1 MTGFLASVT
10 SAAEAEI
17 VLAAGADIIDLK
29 DPHSGALGALP
40 SSAIR
45 EAVRAVAGRRT
56 VSATAGDLPMQPRL
70 IADAVARIAELGV
83 DIVKV
88 GMFPGGDPFACI
100 ATLAKAGARGTRIVA
115 VLFADQTPDF
125 AVIDRLQEAGF
136 AGAMLDTADKQAGGL
151 RRHLGDAVLADFVER
166 VSRREMLSG
175 LAGSLGLADIAP
187 LTRHSPDYLGFRGA
201 LCTAGR
207 TSTLDPERVRAVR
220 TAIDQAGDHQPSAAR
235 IATAAAG
242 AQRAAHSRVA
252 GSPST
257 RLEKST

>member
-40 SSAIR
+40 APVIR
-45 EAVRAVAGRRT
+45 EAVRSVAGRRT
-56 VSATAGDLPMQPRL
+56 VSATAGDLPMHPHL
-70 IADAVARIAELGV
+70 VADAVERIAELGV

-88 GMFPGGDPFACI
+88 GMFAGGDPLTCI
-100 ATLAKAGARGTRIVA
+100 AALAKQAARGTRIVA
-115 VLFADQTPDF
+115 VLFADRAPDF
-125 AVIDRLQEAGF
+125 VVIDRLHQAGF
-136 AGAMLDTADKQAGGL
+136 AGAMLDTADKGAGGL
-151 RRHLGDAVLADFVER
+151 RRHLGDAILGDFVER
-166 VSRREMLSG
+166 ASRRGMLSG

-187 LTRHSPDYLGFRGA
+187 LARHAPDYLGFRGA
-201 LCTAGR
+201 LCKDGR
-207 TSTLDPERVRAVR
+207 TSMLDPDRVRAVR

-257 RLEKST
+257 KPVKST

>member
-29 DPHSGALGALP
+29 DPHSGALGALSP
-40 SSAIR
+40 PAI
-45 EAVRAVAGRRT
+45 ETAVRAVAGRRT
-56 VSATAGDLPMQPRL
+56 VSATAGDLPMEPRRV
-70 IADAVARIAELGV
+70 ADAVARIAGLGV

-88 GMFPGGDPFACI
+88 GMFPGGDPLACI
-100 ATLAKAGARGTRIVA
+100 AALARAAARGTRIVA
-115 VLFADQTPDF
+115 VLFADQGPDL
-125 AVIDRLQEAGF
+125 AVIDRLHDAGIV
-136 AGAMLDTADKQAGGL
+136 GAMLDTADKHAGGL
-151 RRHLGDAVLADFVER
+151 RRHLGDAVLAEFVMR
-166 VSRREMLSG
+166 VSRQGMLTG

-187 LTRHSPDYLGFRGA
+187 LARHAPDYLGFRGA
-201 LCTAGR
+201 LCKDGR

-220 TAIDQAGDHQPSAAR
+220 AAIDQAADYHPSAAR

-242 AQRAAHSRVA
+242 AQRAAHSLVA

-257 RLEKST
+257 RLAKST

>member
-10 SAAEAEI
+10 SAAEAAI

-40 SSAIR
+40 STAIQ
-45 EAVRAVAGRRT
+45 EAVRTVAGRRT
-56 VSATAGDLPMQPRL
+56 VSATAGDLPMHPPR
-70 IADAVARIAELGV
+70 IADAVTRIADLGV

-88 GMFPGGDPFACI
+88 GMFAGGDPPACI
-100 ATLAKAGARGTRIVA
+100 ATLAKQAARGTRIVA
-115 VLFADQTPDF
+115 VLFADQLPDL
-125 AVIDRLQEAGF
+125 ALIDRLREAGF
-136 AGAMLDTADKQAGGL
+136 AGAMLDTADKRAGGL
-151 RRHLGDAVLADFVER
+151 RRHLGDGILGDFVER
-166 VSRREMLSG
+166 VSRSGMLSG

-187 LTRHSPDYLGFRGA
+187 LARHAPDYLGFRGA
-201 LCTAGR
+201 LCKDGR
-207 TSTLDPERVRAVR
+207 TSTLDPDRVRAVR
-220 TAIDQAGDHQPSAAR
+220 RAIDRAVDHQPSAAR

-257 RLEKST
+257 RPAKST

>member
-17 VLAAGADIIDLK
+17 VLSASADIIDLK
-29 DPHSGALGALP
+29 DPRRGALGALP
-40 SSAIR
+40 SAAIG

-70 IADAVARIAELGV
+70 VADAVARIAQLGV

-88 GMFPGGDPFACI
+88 GLFPGSDPLACI
-100 ATLAKAGARGTRIVA
+100 AALAREAARGTRIVA
-115 VLFADQTPDF
+115 VLFADRAPDF
-125 AVIDRLQEAGF
+125 AVIDRLREAGF
-136 AGAMLDTADKQAGGL
+136 AGAMLDTADKTAGGL
-151 RRHLGDAVLADFVER
+151 RRHLGDAVLGAFVER
-166 VSRREMLSG
+166 VSRCGMLSG

-187 LTRHSPDYLGFRGA
+187 LARHAPDYLGFRGA
-201 LCTAGR
+201 LCKDGR
-207 TSTLDPERVRAVR
+207 TSTLDRDRVRAVR
-220 TAIDQAGDHQPSAAR
+220 AAIDRAGDHQPSAAR

-257 RLEKST
+257 RLAKST

>member
-17 VLAAGADIIDLK
+17 VLSAGTNIIDLK
-29 DPHSGALGALP
+29 DPRSGALGALP
-40 SSAIR
+40 APIIR

-56 VSATAGDLPMQPRL
+56 LSATAGDLPMRPRL
-70 IADAVARIAELGV
+70 VADAVARIADLGV

-88 GMFPGGDPFACI
+88 GLFPGGDPLACI
-100 ATLAKAGARGTRIVA
+100 AALAQEAARGTRIVA
-115 VLFADQTPDF
+115 VLFADQSPDF
-125 AVIDRLQEAGF
+125 AIVDRLRQGGF
-136 AGAMLDTADKQAGGL
+136 AGAMLDTADKSAGGL
-151 RRHLGDAVLADFVER
+151 RRHLGDTVLADFVAR
-166 VSRREMLSG
+166 VSRSGLLCG

-187 LTRHSPDYLGFRGA
+187 LARHAPDYLGFRGA
-201 LCTAGR
+201 LCKDGR
-207 TSTLDPERVRAVR
+207 SSTLDPDRVRAVR
-220 TAIDQAGDHQPSAAR
+220 AAIDQADHHPSAAR

-257 RLEKST
+257 RLAKST

>member
-17 VLAAGADIIDLK
+17 VLGAGADIIDLK

-45 EAVRAVAGRRT
+45 AAVRTVAGRRT
-56 VSATAGDLPMQPRL
+56 VSATAGDLPMQPPL
-70 IADAVARIAELGV
+70 IADAVDRIASLGV

-88 GMFPGGDPFACI
+88 GMFAGGDPRACI
-100 ATLAKAGARGTRIVA
+100 AALAKQAASGTRIVA
-115 VLFADQTPDF
+115 VLFADESPDF
-125 AVIDRLQEAGF
+125 ALLDRLHDAGF
-136 AGAMLDTADKQAGGL
+136 AGAMLDTADKRGGGL
-151 RRHLGDAVLADFVER
+151 GRHLADAVLGDFVER
-166 VSRREMLSG
+166 VSRSGMLSG

-187 LTRHSPDYLGFRGA
+187 LARHAPDYLGFRGA
-201 LCTAGR
+201 LCKDGR
-207 TSTLDPERVRAVR
+207 TSRLDAARVRAVR
-220 TAIDQAGDHQPSAAR
+220 AAIEQAGDHQPSAAR

-257 RLEKST
+257 RLAKST

>member
-17 VLAAGADIIDLK
+17 VLSAGADIIDLK

-40 SSAIR
+40 SPVIA

-56 VSATAGDLPMQPRL
+56 VSATAGDLPMEPRL
-70 IADAVARIAELGV
+70 VADAVVRIAALGV

-88 GMFPGGDPFACI
+88 GLFPGGDPLACI
-100 ATLAKAGARGTRIVA
+100 AALAREAARGTRIVA
-115 VLFADQTPDF
+115 VLFADRSPDF
-125 AVIDRLQEAGF
+125 STIDRLQDAGF
-136 AGAMLDTADKQAGGL
+136 AGAMLDTADKAGGGL
-151 RRHLGDAVLADFVER
+151 RRHLGAAVLGEFVER
-166 VSRREMLSG
+166 VSRSGMLSG

-187 LTRHSPDYLGFRGA
+187 LARHAPDYLGFRGA
-201 LCTAGR
+201 LCKDGR
-207 TSTLDPERVRAVR
+207 TSTLDPDRVRAVR
-220 TAIDQAGDHQPSAAR
+220 AAIDQAADHQPSAAR

-242 AQRAAHSRVA
+242 AQRAAHSLVD

-257 RLEKST
+257 RLAKST

>member
-40 SSAIR
+40 APVIR

-56 VSATAGDLPMQPRL
+56 VSATAGDLPMQPH
-70 IADAVARIAELGV
+70 IVADAVAGIAELGV

-88 GMFPGGDPFACI
+88 GLFAGGDPLACI
-100 ATLAKAGARGTRIVA
+100 AALAREAAHGTRIVA
-115 VLFADQTPDF
+115 VLFADQAPDF
-125 AVIDRLQEAGF
+125 AVIARLQEAGL
-136 AGAMLDTADKQAGGL
+136 AGAMLDTADKGAGGL
-151 RRHLGDAVLADFVER
+151 RRHLGDAGLGEFVER
-166 VSRREMLSG
+166 VSRSGMLSG

-187 LTRHSPDYLGFRGA
+187 LARHAPDYLGFRGA
-201 LCTAGR
+201 LCKDGR
-207 TSTLDPERVRAVR
+207 TSLLDAARVRAVR
-220 TAIDQAGDHQPSAAR
+220 AAIDQAGDHHPSAAR

-257 RLEKST
+257 RLAKST

>member
-40 SSAIR
+40 APVIR
-45 EAVRAVAGRRT
+45 EAVRTVAGRRT
-56 VSATAGDLPMQPRL
+56 VSATAGDLPMHPQV
-70 IADAVARIAELGV
+70 IADAVDRIAALGV

-88 GMFPGGDPFACI
+88 GLFPGGVPLACI
-100 ATLAKAGARGTRIVA
+100 AALAKQAASGTHIVA
-115 VLFADQTPDF
+115 VLFADQSPDF
-125 AVIDRLQEAGF
+125 ALIDRLHEAGF
-136 AGAMLDTADKQAGGL
+136 AGAMLDTADKGAGGL
-151 RRHLGDAVLADFVER
+151 RRHLGDAVLGDFVER
-166 VSRREMLSG
+166 VSRAGMLSG

-187 LTRHSPDYLGFRGA
+187 LARHAPDYLGFRGA
-201 LCTAGR
+201 LCKDGR
-207 TSTLDPERVRAVR
+207 TSTLDPERARAVR
-220 TAIDQAGDHQPSAAR
+220 TAIDQAAGHQPSAAR

-252 GSPST
+252 GSAST
-257 RLEKST
+257 RLAKST